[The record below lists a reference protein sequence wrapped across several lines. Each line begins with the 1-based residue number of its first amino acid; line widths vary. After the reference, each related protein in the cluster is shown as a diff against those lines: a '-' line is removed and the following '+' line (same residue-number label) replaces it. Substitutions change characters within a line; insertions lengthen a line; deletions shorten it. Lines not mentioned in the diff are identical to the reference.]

1 MISDVKLRVPLA
13 MVGDEGSTPFTGSRF
28 MVCGGIKR
36 KSKDATN
43 ATYSS
48 SGLEMAVFEAAPC
61 RVEFST
67 TPLICWA

>member
-48 SGLEMAVFEAAPC
+48 SGLEMAVF
-61 RVEFST
+61 
-67 TPLICWA
+67 